1 MSPLEFLAVIIGL
14 LYLGFITNHQ
24 RIGWVFG
31 CISSMI
37 YIFICAQQ
45 ELFIQSG
52 LQFLYV
58 ILGVFG
64 FINWNENYQI
74 RIARISLKSHIGII
88 VIGLIL
94 SLFLGKLMSM
104 TNQQL
109 AYLDAFVSVFA
120 VIATI
125 LSTKSILENWIY
137 WLIVNLL
144 SIILFSAQG
153 LQITTVLYFI
163 YLFGSIFGYYNWKK
177 MESTHSQNAEIID

>member
-1 MSPLEFLAVIIGL
+1 MSPLEFLAVILGL
-14 LYLGFITNHQ
+14 LYLGFITYHQ

-74 RIARISLKSHIGII
+74 RIAHISLKSHFGII

-94 SLFLGKLMSM
+94 SLFLGKLMSI

-144 SIILFSAQG
+144 SIILFSAQS
-153 LQITTVLYFI
+153 LQITTFLYLI
-163 YLFGSIFGYYNWKK
+163 YMFGSIFGYYNWKK
-177 MESTHSQNAEIID
+177 IESTHSHNAEIID